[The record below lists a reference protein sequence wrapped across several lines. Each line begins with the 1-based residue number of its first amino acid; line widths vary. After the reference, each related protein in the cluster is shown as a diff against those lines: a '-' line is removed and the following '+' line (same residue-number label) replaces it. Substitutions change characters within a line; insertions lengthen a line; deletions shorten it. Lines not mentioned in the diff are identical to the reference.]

1 MMYNVAVWAIQFYK
15 VSEDGNPLTDNRGN
29 VQLFTEEGNMD
40 FSWVAESVDAD
51 ELVEVEVR

>member
-1 MMYNVAVWAIQFYK
+1 MMYNIAVWDIQFYK
-15 VSEDGNPLTDNRGN
+15 VAEDGNPLTDNKGN
-29 VQLFTEEGNMD
+29 VQLFTSSRNMD